1 LLILK
6 RKILVVDD
14 SPINRTILR
23 KILESDGYEVLEAE
37 NGQIALDILED
48 KSKNVSL
55 VMLDL
60 SMPVMSGYELLNR
73 MNESGIINRVSVI
86 VTTGSNLQDA
96 EIKSLDSGATD
107 FVVKPY
113 NAEIVKRRVKSIL
126 RLRDNAV
133 LMNRLEI
140 DTVTGCN
147 NRESFFIHAEE
158 IIRSNPN
165 QEYDIICTDIEDL
178 KLINKKYGLQTGDK
192 LLKFIP
198 ISIERFPNPDTLC
211 LIGRIGS
218 DSFAVLRKKVK
229 MHSQKELT
237 ELYTEIFKDAPVKN
251 VIVKYG
257 VYHITDS
264 NLDVTF
270 MCDCAKMAI
279 SSIKRKYGVIYAV
292 YDDSMKEKLEK
303 DHLLVE
309 CMEHALANSEFK
321 MYLQPK
327 HDANTNDLAGAE
339 ALVRW
344 IHPEFGLIP
353 PNDFIPLFEKNG
365 FVSKVDYYIWTEA
378 CALLAKWIDEKKKLI
393 PISVNVSRI
402 DFVTYNLPEVICNLV
417 DSYKI
422 PHELLHLEITE
433 SAYAD
438 DQKKIID
445 DVSNLRKLGFLIEMD
460 DFGSG
465 YSSLNMLAEL
475 PIDILKLNMRFLQGK
490 TNVVNNKKM
499 IVVNFILSLSKWL
512 HNPTIAEGVE
522 TKEELEM
529 LKSLGCTL
537 IQGYYFSKP
546 ISVVDFEK
554 YMEKYQ

>member
-1 LLILK
+1 
-6 RKILVVDD
+6 
-14 SPINRTILR
+14 
-23 KILESDGYEVLEAE
+23 
-37 NGQIALDILED
+37 
-48 KSKNVSL
+48 
-55 VMLDL
+55 M
-60 SMPVMSGYELLNR
+60 
-73 MNESGIINRVSVI
+73 
-86 VTTGSNLQDA
+86 
-96 EIKSLDSGATD
+96 
-107 FVVKPY
+107 
-113 NAEIVKRRVKSIL
+113 
-126 RLRDNAV
+126 
-133 LMNRLEI
+133 
-140 DTVTGCN
+140 
-147 NRESFFIHAEE
+147 
-158 IIRSNPN
+158 
-165 QEYDIICTDIEDL
+165 CTDIEDL

-475 PIDILKLNMRFLQGK
+475 PIDILKLDMRFLQGK

-499 IVVNFILSLSKWL
+499 MVVNFILSLSKWL

-522 TKEELEM
+522 TKQELEM
-529 LKSLGCTL
+529 LKNLGCTL

-546 ISVVDFEK
+546 IPVDDFEK
-554 YMEKYQ
+554 YMDKYQ

>member
-1 LLILK
+1 MLK

-378 CALLAKWIDEKKKLI
+378 CALLAKWIDEKKKVI

>member
-1 LLILK
+1 MIVQSTELFFVKFL
-6 RKILVVDD
+6 
-14 SPINRTILR
+14 NRI
-23 KILESDGYEVLEAE
+23 GYEVLEAE

-378 CALLAKWIDEKKKLI
+378 CALLAKWIDEKKKVI

>member
-1 LLILK
+1 MLK

-327 HDANTNDLAGAE
+327 HDANTSDLAGAE

-378 CALLAKWIDEKKKLI
+378 CALLAKWIDEKKKVI

>member
-1 LLILK
+1 MLK

-37 NGQIALDILED
+37 NGQIALNILED

-198 ISIERFPNPDTLC
+198 TSIERFPNPDALC

-218 DSFAVLRKKVK
+218 DSFAVLRKRVK

-237 ELYTEIFKDAPVKN
+237 ELYTEIFKDSPVKN

-378 CALLAKWIDEKKKLI
+378 CALLAKWIDEKKKVI

>member
-1 LLILK
+1 MLK

-309 CMEHALANSEFK
+309 CMEHALANSE
-321 MYLQPK
+321 
-327 HDANTNDLAGAE
+327 
-339 ALVRW
+339 
-344 IHPEFGLIP
+344 
-353 PNDFIPLFEKNG
+353 
-365 FVSKVDYYIWTEA
+365 SKCIF
-378 CALLAKWIDEKKKLI
+378 
-393 PISVNVSRI
+393 S
-402 DFVTYNLPEVICNLV
+402 
-417 DSYKI
+417 
-422 PHELLHLEITE
+422 
-433 SAYAD
+433 
-438 DQKKIID
+438 Q
-445 DVSNLRKLGFLIEMD
+445 
-460 DFGSG
+460 
-465 YSSLNMLAEL
+465 NM
-475 PIDILKLNMRFLQGK
+475 M
-490 TNVVNNKKM
+490 
-499 IVVNFILSLSKWL
+499 
-512 HNPTIAEGVE
+512 
-522 TKEELEM
+522 
-529 LKSLGCTL
+529 L
-537 IQGYYFSKP
+537 IQM
-546 ISVVDFEK
+546 I
-554 YMEKYQ
+554 